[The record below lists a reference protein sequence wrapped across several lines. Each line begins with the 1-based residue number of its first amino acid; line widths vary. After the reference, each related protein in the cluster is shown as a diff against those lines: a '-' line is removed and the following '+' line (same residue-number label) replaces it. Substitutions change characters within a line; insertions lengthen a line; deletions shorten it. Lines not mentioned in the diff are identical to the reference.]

1 MATRLTNDQQAA
13 LAIKRAGK
21 DGKTMMNSIE
31 LIKCKFFDGRGK
43 RISLIYLALITVSI
57 ASALLL
63 GCHADPNVA
72 KQKYLE
78 SGKRYSADGK
88 YQEAGIQFANAL
100 KLDKNFAEAHYQ
112 LAQVDLHLKQYQQA
126 YIELQRAVDLQP
138 SNFDA
143 RLGLAN
149 LLLLGG
155 KTADAQQQANA
166 LMATQPN
173 NADLHALLSAIAL
186 RSSNKDL
193 ALAEMQRAADLDPK
207 RASFHESMAML
218 RAADPSQTGAVEAE
232 LQKAVALEPKSVTTR
247 TMLASFY
254 MKNQRWGEAEQQ
266 CWAAIAADPKSLPA
280 REAITRLFLAQ
291 GNQARAEEILRQT
304 SKDLSDNPQAVQV
317 LADYYVAQGQPDK
330 ARTEFARL
338 TAQYP
343 ASLLLKK
350 GYIRALLQTND
361 IGTAQ
366 KLIDELLKK
375 KTKDPEI
382 TALNGIVM
390 LQTGKVEEAL
400 TTLQSAVRDFPDN
413 AFLEYWLGKA
423 ALAKGDQGQ
432 AEKSFLEAVR
442 LNHNMIQAEEELAQ
456 IAAARGDMKS
466 LSAVADR
473 TIAATPRFPL
483 AYVWRAITEESTD
496 SLNNAEADLKT
507 AIAMA
512 PQSSLGYIQLGK
524 LRVSQKKYPEAAALF
539 QQALDKDP
547 ESVEALRLL
556 VGYDLLQKQPKKASD
571 RLNAQISKSPS
582 NSKFLDLLAQLDIQN
597 KDLAGAS
604 AAAQKAIQLNPNDN
618 QAVMLYASIQVQNG
632 QTATA
637 INAWQQWFNAHPKD
651 ANAIAV
657 LGTLEQSRG
666 DLNKAKADYTQA
678 LQIDPRQ
685 AMAANN
691 LAFLMLESGGN
702 IDVALTYAQ
711 TARQGM
717 PDSPDAAD
725 TLAWAYYY
733 KGTYGFARDLL
744 EDALKTD
751 PNNAAMQYHLGMVY
765 SKLSDKSSAQT
776 HLKKAIALE
785 PNSPSAKSAQAALN
799 GVG

>member
-1 MATRLTNDQQAA
+1 
-13 LAIKRAGK
+13 
-21 DGKTMMNSIE
+21 MMHSIE
-31 LIKCKFFDGRGK
+31 LLKGKFGAGQGK
-43 RISLIYLALITVSI
+43 RISSIYVALITASV

-78 SGKRYSADGK
+78 SGKRYYADGK

-112 LAQVDLHLKQYQQA
+112 LAQVDLRLKMYQQA
-126 YIELQRAVDLQP
+126 YVELQRAVDLQP

-149 LLLLGG
+149 LLLVGG

-166 LMATQPN
+166 LMASQPN

-193 ALAEMQRAADLDPK
+193 ALSEMQRAAELDPK
-207 RASFHESMAML
+207 RASFHESMALL
-218 RAADPSQTGAVEAE
+218 RAADPSQMGAVEAE
-232 LQKAVALEPKSVTTR
+232 LQKAVALEPKSVATR

-254 MKNQRWGEAEQQ
+254 MKNQRWAEAEQQ
-266 CWAAIAADPKSLPA
+266 CWAAVAADPKSLPA
-280 REAITRLFLAQ
+280 RETLTRLFLAQ

-304 SKDLSDNPQAVQV
+304 SKDLSDNPQAVEV
-317 LADYYVAQGQPDK
+317 LANYYLSQGETDK

-338 TAQYP
+338 TAQNP
-343 ASLLLKK
+343 SSLPLKK
-350 GYIRALLQTND
+350 GYIRTLLQSND
-361 IGTAQ
+361 VSTAQ
-366 KLIDELLKK
+366 NLINELLKK

-390 LQTGKVEEAL
+390 LHEGKVDDAL
-400 TTLQSAVRDFPDN
+400 SSLQSAIKDYPDN
-413 AFLEYWLGKA
+413 AFLEFWLGKA
-423 ALAKGDQGQ
+423 ALAKGDQGL
-432 AEKSFLEAVR
+432 AEKSFLEATR
-442 LNHNMIQAEEELAQ
+442 LNHNMVEAEEQLAQ
-456 IAAARGDMKS
+456 IAVARGDMKE
-466 LSAVADR
+466 LGEVADR
-473 TIAATPRFPL
+473 TIAASPRFPL
-483 AYVWRAITEESTD
+483 AYVWRAITEEKQD
-496 SLNNAEADLKT
+496 SLNTAEADLKT
-507 AIAMA
+507 AISLA

-524 LRVSQKKYPEAAALF
+524 LRISQKKYPDAAALF

-547 ESVEALRLL
+547 NSVEALRLL
-556 VGYDLLQKQPKKASD
+556 VAYDLLQKQPKKAQD
-571 RLNAQISKSPS
+571 RLNAQIAKMPS
-582 NSKFLDLLAQLDIQN
+582 NSKFLDLLAELDIQN
-597 KDLAGAS
+597 KDFNGAA

-618 QAVMLYASIQVQNG
+618 QAVMLYAQIQVQNG

-651 ANAIAV
+651 ANAVAV

-666 DLNKAKADYTQA
+666 DLNKAKAEYTQA
-678 LQIDPRQ
+678 LQLDPRQ

-702 IDVALTYAQ
+702 VDVALTYAQ

-744 EDALKTD
+744 EDAIKTN
-751 PNNAAMQYHLGMVY
+751 PNNAAMHYHLGMVY
-765 SKLSDKSSAQT
+765 SKLSDKGAAQS

-799 GVG
+799 SLG